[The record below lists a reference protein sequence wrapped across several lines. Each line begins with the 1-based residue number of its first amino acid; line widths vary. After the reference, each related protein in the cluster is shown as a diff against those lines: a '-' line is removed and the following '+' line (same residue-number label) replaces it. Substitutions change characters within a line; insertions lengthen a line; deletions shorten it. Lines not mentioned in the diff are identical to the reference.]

1 MKTLVECGLQPK
13 VGMIVMSLRKFKN
26 YNIIGIQPETK
37 YTIKLYILLSEKY
50 TIYKVS
56 EQHLLNH
63 FSLVGYSYARF
74 QDFFKSTFT
83 DYQTIVKE
91 ELLKSLTNIINN
103 FSV

>member
-13 VGMIVMSLRKFKN
+13 VGMIVMSLSKQTK
-26 YNIIGIQPETK
+26 YNVLAIESETK
-37 YTIKLYILLSEKY
+37 YTHKLYILLSEKH
-50 TIYKVS
+50 TIYKVN
-56 EQHLLNH
+56 EDYLINK

-83 DYQTIVKE
+83 DYQTMVKE

-103 FSV
+103 FNV

>member
-13 VGMIVMSLRKFKN
+13 VGMIVMSLSRQTQ
-26 YNIIGIQPETK
+26 YNILAIEPETR
-37 YTIKLYILLSEKY
+37 YTDKHFVLLSERY
-50 TIYKVS
+50 TIYRVK
-56 EQHLLNH
+56 EDHLINK

-83 DYQTIVKE
+83 DYQTMVKE